1 MSSDDQELAFIREP
15 ERRVAVRHS
24 VDVLVVGGGSA
35 GIAAAVSAA
44 RLGASVLLVERNGY
58 LGGTLSMVTLGSI
71 CGLYTVSEQEVF
83 PIVRGVAGELV
94 DRMRE
99 LGGASGP
106 LRWLKTASLPYDPS
120 TIKLV
125 ADELVLQAGVQLAF
139 HSLATA
145 VQVKEGK
152 VSGVT
157 FESRDGRWA
166 CLAKIVIDSTGDGH
180 IAAMA
185 GAQFEHD
192 PEITQA
198 PTTMFRF
205 GGVDVDRASSIT
217 RDELRSH
224 LEQAVASG
232 LELPR
237 TTGGAFSNQPGAMHM
252 NITRV
257 LKQERAPDSLDTLE
271 ITEAEI
277 IGRRQLKSY
286 LTAFREFVPGYESCY
301 IADIGAEIGVRESR
315 RIQGDYWLTLDD
327 VLNQARFQDA
337 VACSAWPVEE
347 HGAGRATRW
356 VFLEPGTYYQLPYR
370 MMLPVG
376 LEGILVAGRCSS
388 ASHDA
393 HASMRVAA
401 VCMALGEAAG
411 VAAAQ
416 AAASNKGLRELDMAA
431 LQHQLLAQGAYI
443 GGDTDPTRQCP
454 NPSTNPT
461 ISKE

>member
-1 MSSDDQELAFIREP
+1 MSLEKPSRAFISEP
-15 ERRVAVRHS
+15 ERTIPVRYE
-24 VDVLVVGGGSA
+24 VDVLVVGGGSS

-58 LGGTLSMVTLGSI
+58 LGGTMAMVTLGSI
-71 CGLYTVSEQEVF
+71 CGLYTVSEDQVF
-83 PIVRGVAGELV
+83 PVVQGIASELIERMRAAGGAGE
-94 DRMRE
+94 
-99 LGGASGP
+99 P

-120 TIKLV
+120 TLKIV
-125 ADELVLQAGVQLAF
+125 ADDLVQEAGVQLAF
-139 HSLATA
+139 HSLAVA
-145 VQVKEGK
+145 VQTKNGMVE
-152 VSGVT
+152 GVT

-166 CLAKIVIDSTGDGH
+166 CLAGVVIDCTGDGH

-192 PEITQA
+192 PEVIQA

-205 GGVDVDRASSIT
+205 GGVDVGRASQIT

-224 LEQAVASG
+224 LEQAVATG
-232 LELPR
+232 LPLPR

-257 LKQERAPDSLDTLE
+257 LKDERAPDPLNTVEMTDAE
-271 ITEAEI
+271 IT
-277 IGRRQLKSY
+277 GRRQLKSY
-286 LTAFREFVPGYESCY
+286 LKAFREFVPGYESCY
-301 IADIGAEIGVRESR
+301 ISDIGAEIGVRESR
-315 RIQGDYWLTLDD
+315 RIRGDYWLTLDD
-327 VLNQARFQDA
+327 VLGQARFQDA

-356 VFLEPGTYYQLPYR
+356 VFLEPGTYYQLPFR
-370 MMLPVG
+370 IMLPAG
-376 LEGILVAGRCSS
+376 LDRLLVAGRCSS

-416 AAASNKGLRELDMAA
+416 STAAGKTLRDIDMAT
-431 LQHQLLAQGAYI
+431 LQRQLLAQGAYL
-443 GGDTDPTRQCP
+443 GGDTDKSGPKH
-454 NPSTNPT
+454 TNDQGRNNA
-461 ISKE
+461 